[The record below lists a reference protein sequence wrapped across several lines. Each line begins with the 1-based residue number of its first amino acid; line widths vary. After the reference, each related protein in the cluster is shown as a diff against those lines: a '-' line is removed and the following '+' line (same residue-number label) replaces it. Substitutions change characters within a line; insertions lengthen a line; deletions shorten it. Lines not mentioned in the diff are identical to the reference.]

1 MLWCTSAPPAALP
14 DSAEKNKTAP
24 GLLTD
29 AVLFCKKKGDFCAL
43 KTKERID
50 KRLLPCAPAYIIAH
64 RFHIPNEN
72 CAAAPEET
80 AANCKAPPPSG
91 APAPRS
97 PLPKCPSCFLLF
109 RRKGCPSPRILA
121 FCAFYTLLFVQCAA

>member
-1 MLWCTSAPPAALP
+1 M
-14 DSAEKNKTAP
+14 TA
-24 GLLTD
+24 
-29 AVLFCKKKGDFCAL
+29 LFCKKKGDFCAL

-64 RFHIPNEN
+64 RFHILNAN

-109 RRKGCPSPRILA
+109 RRKGCPSPSILA
-121 FCAFYTLLFVQCAA
+121 FLCILHSVICAMCRLISPAALWYTASVSHVRSL